1 VELGYF
7 PIVEVDPHVNMS
19 WHKPSAKNTP
29 FHPLSPPSIHLQPSP
44 SLSNSHEQGRTLE
57 LERERSEEGSGG
69 GKEGEEEKH
78 QHPHPPMDLIN
89 ILNPVMVSSRD

>member
-1 VELGYF
+1 MFSNCGSGPTYQHEWAQPLVE
-7 PIVEVDPHVNMS
+7 
-19 WHKPSAKNTP
+19 NTP
-29 FHPLSPPSIHLQPSP
+29 LHPLSTLSIHLQPSP

-78 QHPHPPMDLIN
+78 QHPRMDLIN
-89 ILNPVMVSSRD
+89 ILNPIMVSSRD